1 MPMPKAPDAGVP
13 TPDGGV
19 SRVGRVRVLGVPLAR
34 VSMASALAEAGR
46 LVESGG
52 GPRWIGVCNTYTA
65 VVARRDPGLRA
76 FYEEAALNLPDG
88 MPLVWASRLY
98 GRPIPERV
106 SGPDFLLAFARRAA
120 ARGWRFYFLG
130 ADEGTL
136 AAMVRT
142 LGDAAPGLVV
152 AGTCAPP
159 YGPFSESVD
168 RRLIDAVNAA
178 RADVLWVG
186 MSAPKQE
193 TWLRRAGIRL
203 RVRLGVGVGAA
214 FGFFAGRVR
223 RAPAWMRGAGLEW
236 AYRLSQEPQRLW
248 RRYLV
253 GNTGFCAGVVRDLL
267 TGACRQP

>member
-1 MPMPKAPDAGVP
+1 MK
-13 TPDGGV
+13 T
-19 SRVGRVRVLGVPLAR
+19 RCR
-34 VSMASALAEAGR
+34 
-46 LVESGG
+46 
-52 GPRWIGVCNTYTA
+52 
-65 VVARRDPGLRA
+65 
-76 FYEEAALNLPDG
+76 
-88 MPLVWASRLY
+88 
-98 GRPIPERV
+98 
-106 SGPDFLLAFARRAA
+106 
-120 ARGWRFYFLG
+120 
-130 ADEGTL
+130 
-136 AAMVRT
+136 
-142 LGDAAPGLVV
+142 

-159 YGPFSESVD
+159 FGPFSESVD

-203 RVRLGVGVGAA
+203 RVRLGIGVGAA

-236 AYRLSQEPQRLW
+236 AYRLSQEPRRLW

-267 TGACRQP
+267 TGACRRP